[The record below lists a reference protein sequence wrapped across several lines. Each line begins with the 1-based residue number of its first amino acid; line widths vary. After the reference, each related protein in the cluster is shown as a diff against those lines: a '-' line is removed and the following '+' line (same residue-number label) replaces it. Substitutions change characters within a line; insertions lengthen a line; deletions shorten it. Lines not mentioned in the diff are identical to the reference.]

1 VADEPR
7 RDPGSGQ
14 VSRRPS
20 IGAGVAAEILNA
32 APSRVRKRFDAN
44 PKMAEH
50 WTWER
55 DSDAWVVRAE
65 AETVRIV
72 PVTGTVRAADQLSCS
87 CLLGPRCVHLLAVAA
102 ALDPTDDPEGVGP
115 PPAPAPDQADRPQ
128 PGPGWPPTDAP
139 PATPA
144 ELSRRQRDAVPLA
157 WRAGARLLTIG
168 ASAAT
173 ATARGDLLLAAHA
186 CQEAGLHRLGAATI
200 RVATGV
206 RDLAAGR
213 PEFRLAGLAEDL
225 AELLAVAWR
234 LEAHAGAA
242 NPPDIGIG
250 RRRYHPIG
258 SLHLHGL
265 ASEAVVASSGY
276 AGTVVWLVDQA
287 GRLWTVGD
295 VAPGE
300 PARAAEAYRSPV
312 RFGQL
317 GLQHADLSRSRVIAQ
332 GATGSTD
339 GRLGSGSGVTATR
352 VGASS
357 WDDPPLVA
365 RWEDPVE
372 QQLERVWQAL
382 EVPVGERPAGADLLF
397 LDSIVL
403 GPAPDGLAL
412 QARNAL
418 RPLDL
423 LGVVPSEH
431 AELAYLD
438 NLRRLGGLA
447 GHPLR
452 LIGRVRLDRPRTVA
466 LLAVG
471 GPALDLPAA
480 FEGRVNLALDRL
492 TGSHTAAA
500 ASAAANRG
508 PASAQPASVAV
519 DGEAPLEPLRRV
531 ALRATLGGRVTLGA
545 LAARAL
551 EADAARLRSAQL
563 PTAADLLDRLAQAG
577 METRRTVTGE
587 RIPPPPDRLARAWT
601 AAMVH
606 QASATRSL
614 LRTSWET

>member
-1 VADEPR
+1 MTGASRTSTEASRHRWPPPACRWPPCRRWSWPAGSASGCVADEPQ

-186 CQEAGLHRLGAATI
+186 CQEAG
-200 RVATGV
+200 
-206 RDLAAGR
+206 
-213 PEFRLAGLAEDL
+213 
-225 AELLAVAWR
+225 
-234 LEAHAGAA
+234 
-242 NPPDIGIG
+242 

-332 GATGSTD
+332 GAPGSTD

-452 LIGRVRLDRPRTVA
+452 LIGRVRLDRPR
-466 LLAVG
+466 
-471 GPALDLPAA
+471 
-480 FEGRVNLALDRL
+480 
-492 TGSHTAAA
+492 
-500 ASAAANRG
+500 
-508 PASAQPASVAV
+508 
-519 DGEAPLEPLRRV
+519 
-531 ALRATLGGRVTLGA
+531 
-545 LAARAL
+545 
-551 EADAARLRSAQL
+551 
-563 PTAADLLDRLAQAG
+563 
-577 METRRTVTGE
+577 
-587 RIPPPPDRLARAWT
+587 
-601 AAMVH
+601 
-606 QASATRSL
+606 
-614 LRTSWET
+614 

>member
-1 VADEPR
+1 MTGASRTSTEASRHRWPPPACRWPPCRRWSWPAGSASGCVADEPR

-102 ALDPTDDPEGVGP
+102 ALDPTDDPEGGGP

-173 ATARGDLLLAAHA
+173 
-186 CQEAGLHRLGAATI
+186 ATI

-295 VAPGE
+295 
-300 PARAAEAYRSPV
+300 
-312 RFGQL
+312 
-317 GLQHADLSRSRVIAQ
+317 
-332 GATGSTD
+332 
-339 GRLGSGSGVTATR
+339 
-352 VGASS
+352 
-357 WDDPPLVA
+357 
-365 RWEDPVE
+365 
-372 QQLERVWQAL
+372 
-382 EVPVGERPAGADLLF
+382 
-397 LDSIVL
+397 
-403 GPAPDGLAL
+403 
-412 QARNAL
+412 
-418 RPLDL
+418 
-423 LGVVPSEH
+423 
-431 AELAYLD
+431 
-438 NLRRLGGLA
+438 
-447 GHPLR
+447 
-452 LIGRVRLDRPRTVA
+452 
-466 LLAVG
+466 
-471 GPALDLPAA
+471 
-480 FEGRVNLALDRL
+480 
-492 TGSHTAAA
+492 
-500 ASAAANRG
+500 
-508 PASAQPASVAV
+508 
-519 DGEAPLEPLRRV
+519 
-531 ALRATLGGRVTLGA
+531 
-545 LAARAL
+545 
-551 EADAARLRSAQL
+551 
-563 PTAADLLDRLAQAG
+563 
-577 METRRTVTGE
+577 
-587 RIPPPPDRLARAWT
+587 
-601 AAMVH
+601 
-606 QASATRSL
+606 
-614 LRTSWET
+614 